1 VSVWGVGI
9 FHTRNTIMTIRK
21 LLLAAA
27 SIAAISPTVSQ
38 ASPESSALKACAQA
52 FASSLASGSSAP
64 AFKLKYRSDA
74 AGPLDDYYQSH
85 DYTFYLRASD
95 PKTGLTLARATC
107 SADTR
112 GTVSSLTATETSP
125 TLAAKL

>member
-1 VSVWGVGI
+1 
-9 FHTRNTIMTIRK
+9 MTIRK

-27 SIAAISPTVSQ
+27 SIAAISPAISQ
-38 ASPESSALKACAQA
+38 ASPENIALKACAKA
-52 FASSLASGSSAP
+52 FATSLAAGSSAP
-64 AFKLKYRSDA
+64 AFKLKYYNDVDS
-74 AGPLDDYYQSH
+74 PLEAYYRSH

-112 GTVSSLTATETSP
+112 GTVSALTATQTSP
-125 TLAAKL
+125 ALAAKL